1 MEKIAN
7 KIFSLLGLEVYR
19 KPLFNSIQFGEHQQ
33 PIYVEL
39 VGVSG
44 VGKSFI
50 YHQLTKYQRNWWT
63 TAEFIK
69 QLEKVD
75 ADQILEQHAFYQ
87 DLAALRLQTIQN
99 LNILPSSKFRIAHWN
114 YRSLQDDAVIFQ
126 HNKNALIV
134 SDEGLLHN
142 FSNELTDLMVQ
153 KPDQVKPFLKNRA
166 VIYCHASVDEIVQRI
181 EKRTQETGRTVA
193 HHREKNTKELYEI
206 VEKELHEKEAFI
218 QMLALAGV
226 PILKVSTQHQI
237 KDNVKKITDFIKK
250 NHSTSNNN
258 HDS

>member
-19 KPLFNSIQFGEHQQ
+19 KTKKNGIQFPENH
-33 PIYVEL
+33 PANYVEL
-39 VGVSG
+39 IGVSG

-50 YHQLTKYQRNWWT
+50 YHQLTKHQRNWWT

-142 FSNELTDLMVQ
+142 FSNELTDLMAQ

-181 EKRTQETGRTVA
+181 EKRTQETGRTIA
-193 HHREKNTKELYEI
+193 HHRGKNTKELYEI
-206 VEKELHEKEAFI
+206 VEKDLHEKEAFI
-218 QMLALAGV
+218 QLLSLSGV

-237 KDNVKKITDFIKK
+237 KDNVKEITDFIKK
-250 NHSTSNNN
+250 KHPTSNNN